1 MAKKKLNTD
10 LDDSLKQKSKAGI
23 SDDSVVDLDDFQA
36 PDDDI
41 AIDPASVMD
50 DEEADGFS
58 PVEGTAES
66 DDTTYTMGQI
76 QVEGEE
82 DTSEHETVTVL
93 PDADKEEDEGWD
105 PEYNSEDSDDFLDNE
120 DFEYDDV
127 GIDE

>member
-10 LDDSLKQKSKAGI
+10 LDDSLKQKSRVGI
-23 SDDSVVDLDDFQA
+23 SDDSVVDLDDFPV
-36 PDDDI
+36 PDEDI
-41 AIDPASVMD
+41 AIDPAALDD
-50 DEEADGFS
+50 DETEGFS
-58 PVEGTAES
+58 PVEGATEG

-82 DTSEHETVTVL
+82 DTTEHEAVTVL

-105 PEYNSEDSDDFLDNE
+105 PEYNPEDSDDFLDNE